1 MNNNPRTL
9 IKIEAGMG
17 RDGSPIFFFFNLV
30 CSVMSPLAVSLP
42 VLTSLMAK

>member
-17 RDGSPIFFFFNLV
+17 RDGSPIFFFNLV